1 MASRQV
7 LDSWKEI
14 SAYLNRSV
22 MTCQRWERQL
32 NLPVHRLD
40 GTPRAR
46 VFAYPDEL
54 DRWLA
59 EKLHIAEAEAVSS
72 RPSAHPRGRWAL
84 ISMAS
89 IAFVGVFAA
98 AVWRLI
104 IQPPLAAPAQVPS
117 LAVLPFENRTGDPA
131 WDGWKMALPDLITID
146 LRQSKFLDVIK
157 TSDLYQAVG
166 PLAEAEKFSAQDLRT
181 VAEKANVD
189 YAVTGSFVKS
199 GQGVVITT
207 LVQNARTG
215 DVAGSAR
222 SACRAEKRVFSSVDD
237 LSREIKAA
245 LNASPREI
253 RGDID
258 RSVARITTT
267 SPQAFAFYSQAYR
280 IQGKRKFEDAIAP
293 LQKAVELD
301 PQFGLAYRLLYWC
314 CVAQSREEDRKKYVD
329 HAVRLAGRI
338 MERERALLL
347 INFYESEQPD
357 RERYIR
363 AFQRLGKNY
372 PYDPAMTGLA
382 RFYMGQEEWDK
393 AVPILEKLISR
404 YPKRDSVLSPL
415 LTSYQCL
422 GLYEKAEELIDQ
434 NLGEDPQPERGTIP
448 LWPQRVNLALAQKK
462 FDIAHDL
469 LDLLIADSPDN
480 PSYPSQKGF
489 VYFLQDDLPNAEK
502 MYQRLVANERPRIQI
517 SAFEY
522 LAAVSLS
529 RGRVEEA
536 KQRIRRAIELTKGL
550 EDYGPD
556 MERPYRS
563 LLAYLERLSG
573 RLPEALREAELSCEG
588 VTGGPYLVKTLYL
601 KALITIEMNRFE
613 EFEKQAKEIKRY
625 LEYLGPDRVFTGAPR
640 FMRVYDN
647 LLGHR
652 ELQKKN
658 YDLAIQYF
666 WKALDLLS
674 PLAAESIDA
683 DHAKYYFD
691 LAEAYRRAG
700 SLPDAVKMYE
710 KVVLPTVSREFSGD
724 LYAKSY
730 YWMGVNAEQW
740 MRSTTAPDRAG
751 ERRLEAVGHYRKFL
765 ELWGDADPIFP
776 EVPDA
781 RMRLARLETR

>member
-1 MASRQV
+1 M
-7 LDSWKEI
+7 
-14 SAYLNRSV
+14 
-22 MTCQRWERQL
+22 
-32 NLPVHRLD
+32 
-40 GTPRAR
+40 
-46 VFAYPDEL
+46 
-54 DRWLA
+54 
-59 EKLHIAEAEAVSS
+59 
-72 RPSAHPRGRWAL
+72 
-84 ISMAS
+84 
-89 IAFVGVFAA
+89 
-98 AVWRLI
+98 
-104 IQPPLAAPAQVPS
+104 
-117 LAVLPFENRTGDPA
+117 
-131 WDGWKMALPDLITID
+131 
-146 LRQSKFLDVIK
+146 
-157 TSDLYQAVG
+157 
-166 PLAEAEKFSAQDLRT
+166 
-181 VAEKANVD
+181 
-189 YAVTGSFVKS
+189 
-199 GQGVVITT
+199 
-207 LVQNARTG
+207 
-215 DVAGSAR
+215 
-222 SACRAEKRVFSSVDD
+222 
-237 LSREIKAA
+237 
-245 LNASPREI
+245 
-253 RGDID
+253 
-258 RSVARITTT
+258 
-267 SPQAFAFYSQAYR
+267 
-280 IQGKRKFEDAIAP
+280 
-293 LQKAVELD
+293 
-301 PQFGLAYRLLYWC
+301 
-314 CVAQSREEDRKKYVD
+314 
-329 HAVRLAGRI
+329 
-338 MERERALLL
+338 
-347 INFYESEQPD
+347 
-357 RERYIR
+357 
-363 AFQRLGKNY
+363 
-372 PYDPAMTGLA
+372 
-382 RFYMGQEEWDK
+382 
-393 AVPILEKLISR
+393 
-404 YPKRDSVLSPL
+404 
-415 LTSYQCL
+415 TSYQCL

-700 SLPDAVKMYE
+700 SLPDAVRDVRKG
-710 KVVLPTVSREFSGD
+710 RF
-724 LYAKSY
+724 A
-730 YWMGVNAEQW
+730 
-740 MRSTTAPDRAG
+740 DRQPG
-751 ERRLEAVGHYRKFL
+751 ILGRPLCQELLLDGRERRTM
-765 ELWGDADPIFP
+765 DAQYDRPGPGRGETPGSRRALP
-776 EVPDA
+776 EVPRALGGRRPDLSRGPGRPNAPGPA
-781 RMRLARLETR
+781 RNPLGESLPSTAETTRNNNSQQYPLISVIAGASLDFPHEGLYFPHQRRRDRLGGGDEEPS